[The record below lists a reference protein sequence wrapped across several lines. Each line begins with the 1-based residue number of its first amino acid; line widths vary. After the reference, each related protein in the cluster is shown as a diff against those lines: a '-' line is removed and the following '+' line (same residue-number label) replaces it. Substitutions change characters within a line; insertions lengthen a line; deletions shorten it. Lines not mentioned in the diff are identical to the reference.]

1 MPQHFDGFDDEQ
13 WDEFKW
19 EAHLNEVERKSEQ
32 LRKFI
37 TSDPKGNVPRWIT
50 LLKESQD
57 EDDAFEAYVEE
68 ELLMDEAYFPE
79 DEDDWEDEDEDDWDD
94 EDFLFGNA
102 ADHFMDMGPDEE
114 DDFDDFEDGDEWKS
128 LSDDYMYSDYSE
140 IDDLGIFV
148 DAKDL
153 AVDVL
158 KWAETIHPKYQ
169 TQEFQ
174 DFVDE
179 TLKIGAKIA
188 GGHSFGFEPEYI
200 GANIAYSKKALKC
213 ANHGL
218 ELMPLFKKK
227 KLLKT
232 HQYLDLHARLFELRN
247 DIGVYIQ
254 ELRDQFRL
262 GLD

>member
-1 MPQHFDGFDDEQ
+1 MHQNFDGFEDEF

-19 EAHLNEVERKSEQ
+19 EDHLNEVEKKSEQ

-37 TSDPKGNVPRWIT
+37 ASDPKGNVPRWIT
-50 LLKESQD
+50 LLQESQN

-79 DEDDWEDEDEDDWDD
+79 DEDDWEDEEDDWDD
-94 EDFLFGNA
+94 EDFLFGLP
-102 ADHFMDMGPDEE
+102 DDEFMDFDDEY
-114 DDFDDFEDGDEWKS
+114 DDFDEGDEWKS
-128 LSDDYMYSDYSE
+128 LSDDYMYSDYADLE
-140 IDDLGIFV
+140 NLGIYL

-158 KWAETIHPKYQ
+158 KFAEKIHPKHQ
-169 TQEFQ
+169 SQSFQ

-188 GGHSFGFEPEYI
+188 GGHSFGFEQDYI
-200 GANIAYSKKALKC
+200 GANIAYSKKALFC

-218 ELMPLFKKK
+218 ELMQGLRKKNLFTKR
-227 KLLKT
+227 
-232 HQYLDLHARLFELRN
+232 QYQELHARLFELRN
-247 DIGVYIQ
+247 DVGIYIQ

-262 GLD
+262 GLE